1 MEAASA
7 ARFLL
12 IAGKPLKEP
21 VAWGGPFVM
30 NTREEVMKAYEDFRS
45 GRF

>member
-1 MEAASA
+1 M
-7 ARFLL
+7 
-12 IAGKPLKEP
+12 IAGRPLNES

-30 NTREEVMKAYEDFRS
+30 NTREQVMQAARDYHE